1 MRLCYHPEKERRKKD
16 ERNYFSGIMLSKLV
30 IKKTKAFQAREQNKR
45 ENRKRNAENKVNN
58 QKISSVA

>member
-16 ERNYFSGIMLSKLV
+16 EMNYFSGIMLSKLV